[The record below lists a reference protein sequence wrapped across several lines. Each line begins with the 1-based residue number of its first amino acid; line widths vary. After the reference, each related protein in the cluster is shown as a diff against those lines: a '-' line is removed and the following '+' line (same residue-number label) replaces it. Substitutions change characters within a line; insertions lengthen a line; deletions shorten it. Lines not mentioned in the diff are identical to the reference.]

1 MCGING
7 LIEPSSSRENL
18 KMKLEKMNQLICHRG
33 PDDDGFFIENL
44 NDITIG
50 MAMRRLAIIDLV
62 AGQQPQFNEDQT
74 IAIVFNGEIF
84 NYLSLKASLEKEKI
98 VFKTNSDTEVILK
111 LYERYGLN
119 AFSMLDGMYAI
130 SIYDQSKQQLV
141 LVRDFFGEKPLYYM
155 EQNQKFIW
163 ASELKSILTIL
174 EQKPSLNRKAL
185 SLYFQLTY
193 IPAPYTIYNSIKKL
207 KADHLLIYDLK
218 QQNYRTEKIERK
230 VGTIETLDF
239 PNAMKKTR
247 ELVEKSV
254 KSRMISDVPIGA
266 FLSGGVDSSIVSLL
280 MARNSSKPIHTFS
293 IGFEKKSFNET
304 DKSQLVANMIGSDHH
319 EFILAEKEMQDILE
333 KLLLNFDEPYADSS
347 AIPTF
352 LVSQQTAKFVK
363 VALTGDG
370 GDEVFGGYNKYYMG
384 RLNQIYTSFIPKSLN
399 TNVNRFLT
407 KVLRTAD
414 DNRGWK
420 FKLKRMLYAINYDD
434 EFYYNIIALGFQ
446 KQEMASLLLPVWKET
461 NVLDEYKVENT
472 KTSSLLNQFKEIDRK
487 LSLEGDL
494 LVKVDRA
501 AMLTSLEARAPF
513 LNQELWNFTCGL
525 PDSYLLKGWNK
536 KYLLKKSFEQEFP
549 KGFLNKSKKGFG
561 VPVGD
566 WLRNHLK
573 TELESYINQQF
584 LEKQNIFHVD
594 FVRNMVKRHI
604 EGKVDNTFR
613 VWTFYCFQKWY
624 VHNI

>member
-7 LIEPSSSRENL
+7 LIMPSSSRETL
-18 KMKLEKMNQLICHRG
+18 KMKLEQMNQLISHRG
-33 PDDDGFFIENL
+33 PDDDGFLIDDL
-44 NDITIG
+44 NGITIG
-50 MAMRRLAIIDLV
+50 MAMRRLAIIDLL
-62 AGQQPQFNEDQT
+62 AGQQPQYNDDGS

-84 NYLSLKASLEKEKI
+84 NYLSLKSTLENEGI

-111 LYERYGLN
+111 LYECYGIK

-130 SIYDQSKQQLV
+130 SIYDQAKQQLV
-141 LVRDFFGEKPLYYM
+141 LARDFFGEKPLYYSK
-155 EQNQKFIW
+155 QNQQFIW
-163 ASELKSILTIL
+163 ASELKSIVTIL
-174 EQKPSLNRKAL
+174 DQKPSLDRVAL
-185 SLYFQLTY
+185 NLYFQLTY

-207 KADHLLIYDLK
+207 EADHLLIYNLK
-218 QQNYRTEKIERK
+218 QQSYHTEKIERDA
-230 VGTIETLDF
+230 GTNESIDF
-239 PNAMKKTR
+239 LSAMKKTR
-247 ELVEKSV
+247 DLVEKSV
-254 KSRMISDVPIGA
+254 KSRMVSDVPIGA
-266 FLSGGVDSSIVSLL
+266 FLSGGVDSSVVSLL
-280 MARNSSKPIHTFS
+280 MARNSTKPIHTFS

-304 DKSQLVANMIGSDHH
+304 DKSQLVANLIGSDHH
-319 EFILAEKEMQDILE
+319 EFILGEKDMQDVLE
-333 KLLLNFDEPYADSS
+333 PLLLNFDEPYADSS

-352 LVSQQTAKFVK
+352 LVSQQTAKYVK

-370 GDEVFGGYNKYYMG
+370 GDEVFGGYNKYYIG
-384 RLNQIYTSFIPKSLN
+384 RLNQIYTSLIPRSLN
-399 TNVNRFLT
+399 NNVSRIFT
-407 KVLRTAD
+407 KMLRTAD

-420 FKLKRMLYAINYDD
+420 FKLKRMLHAVNYDN

-446 KQEMASLLLPVWKET
+446 NHEIDSLLLPTWNQN
-461 NVLDEYKVENT
+461 NVLDRYKIEN
-472 KTSSLLNQFKEIDRK
+472 SEASLLNQFKEIDRK

-501 AMLTSLEARAPF
+501 AMFASIEARAPF

-536 KYLLKKSFEQEFP
+536 KYLLKKSFENEFP

-566 WLRNHLK
+566 WLRNHLRA
-573 TELESYINQQF
+573 ELESYINPQF
-584 LEKQNIFHVD
+584 LEKQNIFQVD
-594 FVRNMVKRHI
+594 FVKNMVKNHV

-624 VHNI
+624 VNNI